1 MVPCTSTSEH
11 ILVKCSYTPLK
22 CLVYVFKE
30 VILNLADG
38 DWNMVLFVGV
48 SSVILNT
55 DINV

>member
-11 ILVKCSYTPLK
+11 ILVKCIYTPLK